1 MVWVTQSPP
10 SVPPC
15 SILSTL
21 SLKLCSNLSLLNICS
36 CCLQPSYLFLIP
48 LKRFLISQLRVL
60 TTEVHL
66 SNIKSR
72 MFSKIDTEYCRVYY
86 LLYRLY
92 TEKAHTP

>member
-1 MVWVTQSPP
+1 MVWVTRSPP

-15 SILSTL
+15 SILSIFT
-21 SLKLCSNLSLLNICS
+21 LKLRSNLSLLNICS
-36 CCLQPSYLFLIP
+36 CCLQPTYLFLIP
-48 LKRFLISQLRVL
+48 LERFLISLLRVM

-86 LLYRLY
+86 LLY
-92 TEKAHTP
+92 